1 MYRDRRRLAFDRIQH
16 LNIVADPSTHNKQ
29 ETMALICW
37 SWQAQVAAHGDLQ
50 VIPETKKILPSEQDL
65 PESISILRD
74 RGRLERV
81 ATFRQLQALSNA
93 IRSLGHWQGLGDFK
107 LPSDWSTVRPIE
119 PDEVRVVRE
128 GAMLDQALLV
138 NLRIRQVNQ
147 CCQTAPWHLKTPFL
161 QLCRASACLCWV
173 LAKAP

>member
-1 MYRDRRRLAFDRIQH
+1 M
-16 LNIVADPSTHNKQ
+16 NIVADPSTHNKK

-50 VIPETKKILPSEQDL
+50 VIPETKKILPSEQAL
-65 PESISILRD
+65 PESISILRG

-107 LPSDWSTVRPIE
+107 MPSDWSAVRPIE
-119 PDEVRVVRE
+119 PDEVRVV
-128 GAMLDQALLV
+128 
-138 NLRIRQVNQ
+138 
-147 CCQTAPWHLKTPFL
+147 
-161 QLCRASACLCWV
+161 
-173 LAKAP
+173 